1 MGIPKR
7 EGAERI
13 DNAEQMT
20 LLVRYE
26 YGVDF
31 VLMQDAFDFRDFR
44 VGRHHLGLARHDVGN
59 GEFKETVLRGLHGA
73 AYVAV
78 GDDAAHDAF
87 LFCHAEAEAAV
98 AHVDHSLAK
107 LHCGRDYGQV
117 FRAHH
122 VACLRQEAFAE

>member
-1 MGIPKR
+1 MPYAFSDGETAKQMVFS
-7 EGAERI
+7 I
-13 DNAEQMT
+13 D
-20 LLVRYE
+20 YE
-26 YGVDF
+26 HRVNF
-31 VLMQDAFDFRDFR
+31 VLVQYLFYFSNLRIRCHRLWGAC
-44 VGRHHLGLARHDVGN
+44 HDVGYA
-59 GEFKETVLRGLHGA
+59 EVEETVLRVLHGA

-78 GDDAAHDAF
+78 GNDAAHDAF
-87 LFCHAEAEAAV
+87 LFCHAETKAAV